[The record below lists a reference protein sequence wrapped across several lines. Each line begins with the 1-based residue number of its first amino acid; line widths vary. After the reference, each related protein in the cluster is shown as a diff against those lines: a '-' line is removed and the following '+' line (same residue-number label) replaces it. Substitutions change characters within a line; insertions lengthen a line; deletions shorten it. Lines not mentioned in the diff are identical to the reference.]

1 MIALRLKLN
10 EGWRFSLDGV
20 HFVEVK
26 LPHEVLWEN
35 VKEKVKHV
43 VYEKKLDLRGYEKK
57 RILLHF
63 HGVDYIARIFVND
76 SEVFQHEGGYD
87 AFKVDITRQ
96 LKFNGN
102 DVVKVLVS
110 DVDLSERSDVVAG
123 KQDWYGNACGI
134 VQQVELWIVD
144 EVHVDSMKAFPR
156 KDLKSVDCEVRF
168 SDGTCHEF
176 EVFLLDPFGKEVL
189 REKIKQSRFTLQLE
203 NALTWDL
210 SHPYL
215 YKFIVEFNDE
225 RIETRFGFRYIE
237 TRDDKI
243 LLNGEPVFIFGA
255 LDQNFYADTHYT
267 LPDRERLLDE
277 MLKAKEMG
285 LNLLRY
291 HVKIPDQDYLE
302 VADELGILVWMDLPY
317 ARQLDE
323 KGRNYLEKLLENVL
337 NRYAN
342 HPSFVMLSL
351 INETWGVDLTE
362 NATEETKEWIRKF
375 YEKAKTLDSTRLYV
389 DNSACPWNYHVVS
402 DVDDYHFY
410 NAFPYHNEQ
419 WKKRIQDFATGEYK
433 TFFEPPNRKLPKIV
447 SEFGVWGLSDP
458 KAWLGEWSKLP
469 ISVMGN
475 SFEGSEPVRAIEK
488 MVEFHNIDDLIY
500 QAQLHQFLGLKY
512 QAEVMRLYP
521 SISGYVIT
529 EFSDIAWEANGL
541 LDYNRSPKS
550 FHHLMKTINQ
560 PIVCIIPNHR
570 SLLLEG
576 QMYEAEVYLANNT
589 SKKFEATL
597 VVRTERNILKQTRVE
612 TKPWSVEK
620 ITDVK
625 AQLEPNAQN
634 VFVELLE
641 GERLLSR
648 NFYPIMVLRENKRAL
663 DIVWVN
669 KENFSDEELL
679 CMREDEKIY
688 GVLDF
693 SGDWLSA
700 ITIFNTKRQLNI
712 AALLW
717 DLGQLATANLL
728 VPKTFGP
735 ISSQNSLI
743 SKIIGWGY
751 AVASL
756 LYVREGKEGERILTT
771 LKECEV
777 SKRLI
782 EEIV

>member
-1 MIALRLKLN
+1 MRLKLN

-26 LPHEVLWEN
+26 LPHEVLWEK
-35 VKEKVKHV
+35 VKDKVKHV
-43 VYEKKLDLRGYEKK
+43 LYEKKLDLRGYERK
-57 RILLHF
+57 RIILHF

-87 AFKVDITRQ
+87 AFKVDITKEV
-96 LKFNGN
+96 KFNGN

-134 VQQVELWIVD
+134 IQQVELWIVD
-144 EVHVDSMKAFPR
+144 EVHVDSMKVLPR
-156 KDLKSVDCEVRF
+156 KDLKTIDCEVRF
-168 SDGTCHEF
+168 SDGACHEF
-176 EVFLLDPFGKEVL
+176 EVFLVDPFGKEVL
-189 REKIKQSRFTLQLE
+189 HQKVKQNKFVLQLE
-203 NALTWDL
+203 NTFTWDL

-215 YKFIVEFNDE
+215 YKFIVEFNGE

-237 TRDDKI
+237 TQDDKI
-243 LLNGEPVFIFGA
+243 LLNGEPIYIFGA
-255 LDQNFYADTHYT
+255 LDQNFYSDTHYT
-267 LPDRERLLDE
+267 LPDRERLLGE

-285 LNLLRY
+285 LNLLRC
-291 HVKIPDQDYLE
+291 HVKIPDQDYLD
-302 VADELGILVWMDLPY
+302 VADELGILVWIDLPY

-323 KGRNYLEKLLENVL
+323 KGRNYLERLLENAL

-351 INETWGVDLTE
+351 INETWGIDLTE
-362 NATEETKEWIRKF
+362 NATEETKSWIRKF
-375 YEKAKTLDSTRLYV
+375 YEKAKALDPTRLYV

-419 WKKRIQDFATGEYK
+419 WKKRIEDFATGNYK
-433 TFFEPPNRKLPKIV
+433 TFLEPPNRELPKIV

-458 KAWLGEWSKLP
+458 KIWLGEWSEFP
-469 ISVMGN
+469 ITVMGN
-475 SFEGSEPVRAIEK
+475 SFEGSEPARAIEK

-550 FHHLMKTINQ
+550 FYHLMRTINQ

-570 SLLLEG
+570 SILLEE

-589 SKKFEATL
+589 SKKLEATL
-597 VVRTERNILKQTRVE
+597 IVRTERKILKQTRVE
-612 TKPWSVEK
+612 IKPWSVEK

-625 AQLEPNAQN
+625 AQFEPNSQN
-634 VFVELLE
+634 VFVELFE

-648 NFYPIMVLRENKRAL
+648 NFYPIMVLDENKKAL

-669 KENFSDEELL
+669 KETFSDEELL
-679 CMREDEKIY
+679 CVREDEKIY

-700 ITIFNTKRQLNI
+700 ITIFNTKRHLNI
-712 AALLW
+712 SALLW
-717 DLGQLATANLL
+717 DLGELATGNLL
-728 VPKTFGP
+728 VPKNFGS

-743 SKIIGWGY
+743 SKIVGWGY

-756 LYVREGKEGERILTT
+756 LYVREGKEGKRILTT
-771 LKECEV
+771 LKECEI

-782 EEIV
+782 GEIV

>member
-1 MIALRLKLN
+1 
-10 EGWRFSLDGV
+10 
-20 HFVEVK
+20 
-26 LPHEVLWEN
+26 
-35 VKEKVKHV
+35 
-43 VYEKKLDLRGYEKK
+43 
-57 RILLHF
+57 
-63 HGVDYIARIFVND
+63 
-76 SEVFQHEGGYD
+76 
-87 AFKVDITRQ
+87 
-96 LKFNGN
+96 
-102 DVVKVLVS
+102 
-110 DVDLSERSDVVAG
+110 
-123 KQDWYGNACGI
+123 
-134 VQQVELWIVD
+134 
-144 EVHVDSMKAFPR
+144 
-156 KDLKSVDCEVRF
+156 
-168 SDGTCHEF
+168 
-176 EVFLLDPFGKEVL
+176 
-189 REKIKQSRFTLQLE
+189 
-203 NALTWDL
+203 
-210 SHPYL
+210 
-215 YKFIVEFNDE
+215 
-225 RIETRFGFRYIE
+225 
-237 TRDDKI
+237 
-243 LLNGEPVFIFGA
+243 
-255 LDQNFYADTHYT
+255 
-267 LPDRERLLDE
+267 
-277 MLKAKEMG
+277 
-285 LNLLRY
+285 
-291 HVKIPDQDYLE
+291 
-302 VADELGILVWMDLPY
+302 
-317 ARQLDE
+317 
-323 KGRNYLEKLLENVL
+323 
-337 NRYAN
+337 
-342 HPSFVMLSL
+342 
-351 INETWGVDLTE
+351 
-362 NATEETKEWIRKF
+362 
-375 YEKAKTLDSTRLYV
+375 
-389 DNSACPWNYHVVS
+389 
-402 DVDDYHFY
+402 
-410 NAFPYHNEQ
+410 
-419 WKKRIQDFATGEYK
+419 
-433 TFFEPPNRKLPKIV
+433 
-447 SEFGVWGLSDP
+447 
-458 KAWLGEWSKLP
+458 
-469 ISVMGN
+469 MGN

-597 VVRTERNILKQTRVE
+597 VVRTERNILKQARVE

-717 DLGQLATANLL
+717 DLAQLATANLL